1 MSILKIS
8 KIGHPILLKE
18 CSEIKEFS
26 SDSLKKIVY
35 DMSETML
42 DYNGIGLA
50 APQVHI
56 SKQILVFRNPD
67 IEEKDKIEI
76 TPLIILVLH
85 LWEKKLRMIGKDVY
99 PFLVC
104 KVWLE
109 DLKKLNIL
117 DLILMVK

>member
-56 SKQILVFRNPD
+56 SKQIIVFRNPD
-67 IEEKDKIEI
+67 NEEKDKIEI
-76 TPLIILVLH
+76 TPLINPIFTPMGKETEDD
-85 LWEKKLRMIGKDVY
+85 WEGCLSIPGMQG
-99 PFLVC
+99 LVC
-104 KVWLE
+104 LLYTSPSPR
-109 DLKKLNIL
+109 DRG
-117 DLILMVK
+117 